1 MTAQSRRRLF
11 AISILML
18 TAVVI
23 LTTSGCA
30 ADYTWRRVGIPSDSY
45 KWIVVP
51 PSAMYAICATTPH
64 QSPHLAGCAFYA
76 PTGVCTIYS
85 DRTEELANRTLSGDG
100 ISVAEHELMHC
111 DGWSH
116 QQFVDRMP

>member
-1 MTAQSRRRLF
+1 MTLQSRRRLC
-11 AISILML
+11 AISLLML

-45 KWIVVP
+45 KWIVVQ

-64 QSPHLAGCAFYA
+64 QTPHLAG
-76 PTGVCTIYS
+76 
-85 DRTEELANRTLSGDG
+85 
-100 ISVAEHELMHC
+100 
-111 DGWSH
+111 
-116 QQFVDRMP
+116 